1 MGFLCLKTPER
12 EKMTLLPPLDCKAY
26 GDVVD
31 ITVEPK
37 GEVKLQF
44 QLETSQI
51 LNLVLTRRAA
61 GILLK
66 RMVLKGVVPL
76 PD

>member
-1 MGFLCLKTPER
+1 
-12 EKMTLLPPLDCKAY
+12 MTLLPPLDCKAY

-31 ITVEPK
+31 VTVDPQ
-37 GEVKLQF
+37 GNVTLQF

-51 LNLVLTRRAA
+51 LNLVLSRKAA

-66 RMVLKGVVPL
+66 RMMLKGVIPL